1 MATIQAIWR
10 MIVAAVLGILFA
22 FGWSAPAAAQ
32 PPRGPIYV
40 VEAQGTI
47 TTVTIE
53 YLRRALTLAEAA
65 DANVL
70 IIRLSTGS
78 GVLAAMRP
86 FATELARARVPVV
99 VYVAPPGTQAGA
111 AGALFLSAAHLSAMA
126 PATSFGSPLPLAQ
139 VDATLSHQT
148 RDLVLDSVVA
158 QLQAWNA
165 ARGRNTAWVERA
177 VRAGVILS
185 NDQASALQPPA
196 IDLVAADQAQ
206 LLTLLEGREVR
217 LADGR
222 TVRLATLGQPV
233 TVVAPTLWEGLRL
246 ALADPTIAF
255 VLLVLGALAIYL
267 EFAAPGTTIFA
278 GIGVVLLAGA
288 AAGLL
293 VLPIRWWSL
302 LLLLFAFG
310 LMGAEFFVP
319 THGALAVGG
328 VALMVVGALTLID
341 PAQAP
346 DTFIAV
352 WVVLLVALALAA
364 FAALGAWLA
373 LRNRDRPV
381 ATGQEAMI
389 GKLAEV
395 RRRLDPEGMVFVEG
409 ALWQAISE
417 DGVVEPGEWVR
428 IAAIHDLH
436 LIVRRLDSDTAE
448 TVQE

>member
-1 MATIQAIWR
+1 
-10 MIVAAVLGILFA
+10 
-22 FGWSAPAAAQ
+22 
-32 PPRGPIYV
+32 
-40 VEAQGTI
+40 
-47 TTVTIE
+47 
-53 YLRRALTLAEAA
+53 
-65 DANVL
+65 
-70 IIRLSTGS
+70 
-78 GVLAAMRP
+78 
-86 FATELARARVPVV
+86 
-99 VYVAPPGTQAGA
+99 
-111 AGALFLSAAHLSAMA
+111 
-126 PATSFGSPLPLAQ
+126 
-139 VDATLSHQT
+139 
-148 RDLVLDSVVA
+148 
-158 QLQAWNA
+158 
-165 ARGRNTAWVERA
+165 
-177 VRAGVILS
+177 VILS

-436 LIVRRLDSDTAE
+436 LIVRRLNTDTAE
-448 TVQE
+448 TVKE